1 MIYYFLLVFLRL
13 VGKKSGEPLLEVKD
27 TPMTPLTPV
36 DQMFLWLERRQQP
49 MHVAGLQL
57 FTFPDDA
64 GSKYIRDLAEQ
75 MRSYDTPETPFN
87 KRLVTRFGQGFWE
100 TDKQFDIDHHFRHSA
115 LPKPGRI
122 RELLS
127 LISAEHSNLLDRE
140 RPLWEVHLIE
150 GIQGRRFALYSKIHH
165 SMMDGIAAMRM
176 GMKALS
182 TDPDARG
189 LPPVWA
195 MQRRRS
201 QSSLPSPT
209 DVASSMAHLA
219 AGLGKQA
226 ATLPNV
232 LREVMKVSS
241 KAKRDPNYVSIFQA
255 PHCQLNER
263 ITGSRR
269 FAAQSYSMSRIKAL
283 ACAFDATLNDIVLA
297 MCGSALR
304 DYLISMGE
312 LPNVPLIAMVPV
324 SLRKD
329 DSDNGNQIA
338 MILANLG
345 THIADPMN
353 RLQVIKA
360 SVKEAKCRLHGMS
373 PEEIMNYTA
382 LTLAPTGVQLL
393 TGLAPKWQA
402 FNVVISNVP
411 GPKEPLYWNGAR
423 LTGMYPVSIALDRI
437 ALNITL
443 TSYCDSLEFG
453 LIGCRR
459 TLPSM
464 QRLLDYLENGIR
476 ELEVAAGIC
485 GVPKHLW

>member
-1 MIYYFLLVFLRL
+1 
-13 VGKKSGEPLLEVKD
+13 
-27 TPMTPLTPV
+27 MTPLTPL
-36 DQMFLWLERRQQP
+36 DQIFLWLERRQQP

-57 FTFPDDA
+57 FSFPEDA
-64 GSKYIRDLAEQ
+64 GPRYIRDIAEQ
-75 MRSYDTPETPFN
+75 MRSYDKPQSPFN
-87 KRLVTRFGQGFWE
+87 KRLETRFGQAFWDI
-100 TDKQFDIDHHFRHSA
+100 DKQFDIDHHFRHEA

-122 RELLS
+122 RELLA
-127 LISAEHSNLLDRE
+127 LVSAEHSNLLDRA

-165 SMMDGIAAMRM
+165 SMCDGIAAMRM
-176 GMKALS
+176 GMRALS
-182 TDPDARG
+182 TDPNARG

-195 MQRRRS
+195 MERRKS
-201 QSSLPSPT
+201 GGGLSPT
-209 DVASSMAHLA
+209 EVATGVARLT
-219 AGLGKQA
+219 AGLSKQA

-232 LREVMKVSS
+232 VREIMKVSS
-241 KAKRDPNYVSIFQA
+241 RAKRDPNYVSVFQA
-255 PHCQLNER
+255 PHCQLNEK

-283 ACAFDATLNDIVLA
+283 ASAFDCTLNDIVLA

-304 DYLISMGE
+304 DYLISMHE
-312 LPNVPLIAMVPV
+312 LPNRPLIAMVPV
-324 SLRKD
+324 SLRRD
-329 DSDNGNQIA
+329 DSEAGNQVA
-338 MILANLG
+338 VILANLG
-345 THIADPMN
+345 THIADPAN
-353 RLQVIKA
+353 RLDVIKA
-360 SVKEAKCRLHGMS
+360 SVKEAKCRYSQMT
-373 PEEIMNYTA
+373 PEEILNYTA
-382 LTLAPTGVQLL
+382 IMLAPTAVNLL
-393 TGLAPKWQA
+393 TGMAPKWQA

-423 LTGMYPVSIALDRI
+423 LEGMYPVSIALDRI

-443 TSYCDSLEFG
+443 TSYVDSLEFG

-485 GVPKHLW
+485 GVPKRL

>member
-1 MIYYFLLVFLRL
+1 
-13 VGKKSGEPLLEVKD
+13 
-27 TPMTPLTPV
+27 MTPLSPV
-36 DQMFLWLERRQQP
+36 DQLFLWLEKRQQP

-57 FTFPDDA
+57 FTFPEDA
-64 GSKYIRDLAEQ
+64 GPKYIRELAEQ
-75 MRSYDTPETPFN
+75 MRSYDKPQPPFN

-100 TDKQFDIDHHFRHSA
+100 TDEHFDIDHHFRHEA

-122 RELLS
+122 RELLA
-127 LISAEHSNLLDRE
+127 LVSAEHSNLLDRA

-150 GIQGRRFALYSKIHH
+150 GIQNRRFALYSKIHH
-165 SMMDGIAAMRM
+165 SLVDGIGAMRM
-176 GMKALS
+176 GMRALS
-182 TDPDARG
+182 TDPTMRN

-195 MQRRRS
+195 MERRRS
-201 QSSLPSPT
+201 SSGGLPSPT
-209 DVASSMAHLA
+209 DVASGMAHLA
-219 AGLGKQA
+219 AGIGKQA

-232 LREVMKVSS
+232 LREVMKVSN
-241 KAKRDPNYVSIFQA
+241 KAKRDPNYVSVFQA
-255 PHCQLNER
+255 PHCQLNEP

-269 FAAQSYSMSRIKAL
+269 FAAQSYSLSRIKTL
-283 ACAFDATLNDIVLA
+283 AKAFDATLNDIVLA

-304 DYLISMGE
+304 DYLISMHE
-312 LPNVPLIAMVPV
+312 LPDRPLIAMVPV

-329 DSDNGNQIA
+329 DSDGGNQIA

-360 SVKEAKCRLHGMS
+360 SVEEAKCRFRSMS
-373 PEEIMNYTA
+373 PEEILNYTA
-382 LTLAPTGVQLL
+382 LTLAPTGINLL

-423 LTGMYPVSIALDRI
+423 LNGMYPVSIALDRI

-485 GVPKHLW
+485 GVPKRY